1 MQTLNQES
9 RFNLNTEQI
18 STKLEQ
24 DTVILN
30 LATGQ
35 YYSLE
40 GVASLIWQGFEAKY
54 SLGEIQEKI
63 VATYDVSPE
72 QSLSD
77 IQSFIVDLTHAGLI
91 SLQQT

>member
-9 RFNLNTEQI
+9 RFNLSTEQI

-30 LATGQ
+30 LATGK

-40 GVASLIWQGFEAKY
+40 GVASLIWQGLEAKQ
-54 SLGEIQEKI
+54 SLIEIQEKI
-63 VATYDVSPE
+63 VANYNVSPE
-72 QSLSD
+72 KSLSD
-77 IQSFIVDLTHAGLI
+77 IQAFIEDLTHAGLI
-91 SLQQT
+91 SLQ